1 MTAGSDAAQP
11 ELITIRTF
19 TNEFEASVAKSAL
32 EAFGIHCMVSRDD
45 CGGQRPH
52 LAMTGGVQLVVRFAD
67 AEQAEEVLTS
77 KAEEA
82 E

>member
-1 MTAGSDAAQP
+1 MTADSDAAPP

-19 TNEFEASVAKSAL
+19 TNEFEANIAKSAL
-32 EAFGIHCMVSRDD
+32 EAFGIRCLISHDD

-52 LAMTGGVQLVVRFAD
+52 LTLTGGVQLVVRSAD

-77 KAEEA
+77 KPEE
-82 E
+82 